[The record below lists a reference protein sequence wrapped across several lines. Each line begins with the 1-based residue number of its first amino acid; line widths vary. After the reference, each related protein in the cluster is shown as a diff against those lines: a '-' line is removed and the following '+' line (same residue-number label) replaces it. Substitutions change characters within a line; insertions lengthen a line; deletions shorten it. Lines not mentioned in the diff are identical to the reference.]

1 MRPIQSSDLRSV
13 SEPQTLDALQD
24 RHEFLFPLGVSADA
38 GAGWMRT
45 ALIVAGTSS
54 AFGLVAIALYT
65 LQAPNEATAVAS
77 GVLFAG
83 AAVAAGGF
91 FGFLFGLPRTI
102 EEETPGGEEGGNAR
116 SGIVANTNLQD
127 ISDWLTKILVGITLI
142 QLGAIRSGAVRL
154 FDSMAPALGG
164 QPHSAAFAGGIVV
177 YFSVL
182 GFLVGWLLARLRL
195 GPEMS
200 RVDKLVKE
208 GTHTIREGADQIDD
222 GNVDTGKH
230 LVQQGYIKL
239 AGAAVAQGN
248 LAAADHFRQQA
259 MSLSDEVAP
268 IAKEYEDLR
277 MRLPSGPARTMEL
290 ERLISKERQKAQ
302 ETSLNREQVRDLFRK
317 GDDGSRITALGLMQ
331 GNPRELGDIEV
342 ALETINNSQS
352 AFEQYH
358 GLELARRLLPFLD
371 DAERE
376 HLASAIE
383 QQRKRGWI
391 KRGTD
396 RWSLSQ
402 DILDRIKS
410 REGTATTE

>member
-1 MRPIQSSDLRSV
+1 
-13 SEPQTLDALQD
+13 
-24 RHEFLFPLGVSADA
+24 
-38 GAGWMRT
+38 
-45 ALIVAGTSS
+45 
-54 AFGLVAIALYT
+54 
-65 LQAPNEATAVAS
+65 
-77 GVLFAG
+77 
-83 AAVAAGGF
+83 
-91 FGFLFGLPRTI
+91 
-102 EEETPGGEEGGNAR
+102 
-116 SGIVANTNLQD
+116 
-127 ISDWLTKILVGITLI
+127 
-142 QLGAIRSGAVRL
+142 
-154 FDSMAPALGG
+154 
-164 QPHSAAFAGGIVV
+164 
-177 YFSVL
+177 
-182 GFLVGWLLARLRL
+182 
-195 GPEMS
+195 MS

-259 MSLSDEVAP
+259 MSLSDEMAP
-268 IAKEYEDLR
+268 TAKEYEDLR

-290 ERLISKERQKAQ
+290 ERLISKARQKAQ

-342 ALETINNSQS
+342 ALETINNSKS

-371 DAERE
+371 DAERGR
-376 HLASAIE
+376 LASAME